1 MSVDTPEELAGL
13 RRAGRAVAATLRE
26 VARRVR
32 PGVTTAELDAHAAR
46 VFARHGARSAPALV
60 YGFPGTICI
69 SVDDEAVHGIP
80 GPRRL
85 RAGELVKLDVTA
97 ELDGFFADAA
107 VSVPVGQVPPR
118 VARMAAAA
126 QASLRRG
133 LHAARAGA
141 PVNAIGAAVQAEA
154 EGRGFAVLGELTGH
168 GIGRSIHEE
177 PSVPNVY
184 VPELDAPLSEGTVIT
199 IEPILGFG
207 SSAVRSGDD
216 GWTILTADGA
226 PSAHAEHTLVVS
238 AGEPLVL
245 TAAG

>member
-1 MSVDTPEELAGL
+1 MSVDTPEDLEGL

-32 PGVTTAELDAHAAR
+32 PGVTTAELDALAAR
-46 VFARHGARSAPALV
+46 VLARHGARSAPALV

-97 ELDGFFADAA
+97 ELDGYFADAA
-107 VSVPVGQVPPR
+107 ISVPVGRVPPR
-118 VARMAAAA
+118 VARMVGTA
-126 QASLRRG
+126 QAALRQG
-133 LHAARAGA
+133 LAAARAGA
-141 PVNAIGAAVQAEA
+141 PTNAIGRAVQDEA
-154 EGRGFAVLGELTGH
+154 ERRGCAVLGALTGH

-177 PSVPNVY
+177 PTVPNVY
-184 VPELDAPLSEGTVIT
+184 VPGLDTPLREGTVIT
-199 IEPILGFG
+199 IEPILGLG
-207 SSAVRSGDD
+207 SSDVREGGD

-226 PSAHAEHTLVVS
+226 VSAHAEHTLVVS
-238 AGEPLVL
+238 AGEPIVL